1 MAELFTG
8 LGRMGLFLL
17 RILGAIRPGHGFVR
31 DTAAQVYSIGSRS
44 VSIVAVGGAFVGL
57 VLALQGYRTLSTFGA
72 GSSLG
77 TLLGLTL
84 YRELGPVLAA
94 ILFCGRAGSA
104 MAAEL
109 GLMRATDQ
117 ITALSMMAIDPVRK
131 VVAPR
136 FLAGVISLPVLTMVF
151 CAFAILGGYIQGVLV
166 LGLDSGFYWSS
177 LQQSIDLVDDFGQAI
192 VKSIFFGIVTTLI
205 ATYSGY
211 HAPPTIEGT
220 SIATTRSVVMGSLM
234 VLFLDFIL
242 SATLY

>member
-1 MAELFTG
+1 MREFLAST
-8 LGRMGLFLL
+8 GRMGLFLL
-17 RILGAIRPGHGFVR
+17 RVLLSIRPTRSFLR
-31 DTAAQVYSIGSRS
+31 DTAAQIFSVGSRS

-57 VLALQGYRTLSTFGA
+57 VLALQGYRTLTTFGA

-117 ITALSMMAIDPVRK
+117 ITALSMMAIDPLRK

-136 FLAGVISLPVLTMVF
+136 LIAGIVSLPVLTMVF
-151 CAFAILGGYIQGVLV
+151 CAFAIFGGYVQGVLV
-166 LGLDSGFYWSS
+166 LGLDAGFYWSA
-177 LQQSIDLVDDFGQAI
+177 LQQSIDLVDDFGQAV
-192 VKSIFFGIVTTLI
+192 VKSLFFGVATTLI

-220 SIATTRSVVMGSLM
+220 SVATTRSVVMGSLM